1 MSIGMTRFIVNGG
14 KPMRVST
21 KRLGFKLNKYGM
33 RKQFVNGWDSPRIDP
48 YKGRSNFDGIVLHHT
63 AGLDSLRYICY
74 GNPYAPVRAAHF
86 YVDREGMVFVC
97 SGVGA
102 YHAGKGGPWTFPK
115 RGKDVVIPKDSGNS
129 RLYGIEIESLGK
141 SRKIDG
147 SKEGMTVEQIVST
160 SLLCAALLNAMKVG
174 PGSLPVSRVIRHRDW
189 TSRKIDV
196 KQDLDWWHQAIGIS
210 RRLKGKPAASEA
222 LVREFVKEHPRG
234 RL

>member
-1 MSIGMTRFIVNGG
+1 MMRFTGSGV
-14 KPMRVST
+14 KPVRVST
-21 KRLGFKLNKYGM
+21 KRLAYKLKRY
-33 RKQFVNGWDSPRIDP
+33 RVKARYVNDWDSRRIDP
-48 YKGRSNFDGIVLHHT
+48 YKGRSNFDGIILHHT
-63 AGLDSLRYICY
+63 AGLDSLRYICS

-147 SKEGMTVEQIVST
+147 SKEGMTVEQVVST
-160 SLLCAALLNAMKVG
+160 SLLCAALLNVMKPG
-174 PGSLPVSRVIRHRDW
+174 PGSLPVSRVIRHSDW
-189 TSRKIDV
+189 TPRKIDV
-196 KQDLDWWHQAIGIS
+196 KQDLDWWHEAIGIS
-210 RRLKGKPAASEA
+210 RRLKGKPQAEA
-222 LVREFVKEHPRG
+222 LVRGFVKEHPRG

>member
-1 MSIGMTRFIVNGG
+1 MSIGMMRFTGSGV
-14 KPMRVST
+14 KPVRVSP
-21 KRLGFKLNKYGM
+21 KRLAYKLKRY
-33 RKQFVNGWDSPRIDP
+33 RVKARYVNDWDSRRIDP
-48 YKGRSNFDGIVLHHT
+48 YKGRSNFDGIILHHT

-86 YVDREGMVFVC
+86 YVDREGVVFVC

-147 SKEGMTVEQIVST
+147 SKEGMTVEQVVST
-160 SLLCAALLNAMKVG
+160 SLLCASLLNAMKPG

-189 TSRKIDV
+189 TPRKIDV
-196 KQDLDWWHQAIGIS
+196 KQDLDWWHEAIGIS
-210 RRLKGKPAASEA
+210 RRLKGKPQAEA
-222 LVREFVKEHPRG
+222 LVRGFVKEHPRG